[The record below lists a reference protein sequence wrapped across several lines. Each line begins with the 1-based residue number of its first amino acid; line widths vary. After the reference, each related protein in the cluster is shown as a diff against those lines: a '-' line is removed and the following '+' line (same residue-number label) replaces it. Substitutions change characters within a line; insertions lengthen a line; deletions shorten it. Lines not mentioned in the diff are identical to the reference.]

1 MDSMCEDPTLR
12 SLNELS
18 GGTARPHKKSQIEAR
33 ALIRFVETDDAEGVV
48 AKLGTEADQ
57 NSKLKA
63 AVGQQLASFKTYAPL
78 VPTK

>member
-1 MDSMCEDPTLR
+1 MDSMCEDPMLR

-33 ALIRFVETDDAEGVV
+33 ALIRFVETDGAVV
-48 AKLGTEADQ
+48 AKLGTEADP

-63 AVGQQLASFKTYAPL
+63 AGGQQVASFKTYAPL
-78 VPTK
+78 APTK